1 MNPKTN
7 RAITAR
13 TTPLRLTQ
21 LEILNPQ
28 LVVQSFFKSFDL
40 EYVRE
45 LLWLMTSITIC
56 LDDEKLGTSISR
68 GQILAFYEE
77 LDRALEAMCLI
88 LPHETLNTDI

>member
-77 LDRALEAMCLI
+77 LERDLEGHVSYFASCT
-88 LPHETLNTDI
+88 HK